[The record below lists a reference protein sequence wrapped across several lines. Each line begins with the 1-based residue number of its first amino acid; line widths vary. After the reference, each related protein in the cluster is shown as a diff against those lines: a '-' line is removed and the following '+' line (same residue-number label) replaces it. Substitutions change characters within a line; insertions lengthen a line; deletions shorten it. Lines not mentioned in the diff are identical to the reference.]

1 MSHCIQGLRAGEV
14 IGSGR
19 EAGTTPKGTV
29 PSFTLERVVIL
40 VRRLEV
46 FAGART
52 RLPRKALLVLEP
64 DFLSPIL
71 VNLDAVL
78 AKFELDLAFD
88 LKTSLCIDCNQ
99 FNLLVAL
106 VAK

>member
-1 MSHCIQGLRAGEV
+1 M
-14 IGSGR
+14 
-19 EAGTTPKGTV
+19 
-29 PSFTLERVVIL
+29 
-40 VRRLEV
+40 
-46 FAGART
+46 
-52 RLPRKALLVLEP
+52 LEP

-88 LKTSLCIDCNQ
+88 LETSLRIDRNQ